1 MSKHKVIVSEL
12 REEDLAFLFGLWHT
26 AEVMRYADELPFLR
40 GWTKSDD
47 PHLAWAKYEER
58 RATLGKAYTQ
68 LMLHHAEGARIGES
82 FFAPLPEGYAFGK
95 WRKPQGVV
103 GLMGDIKLMP
113 DYWGQGLGSE
123 GMRYVVAWLFQN
135 TDASLLMVP
144 PHRKNP
150 AAERVYEKA
159 GFELY
164 RGMRSYH
171 NHKVMELTR
180 ARFEHIIS
188 ETDGSSGFVN

>member
-1 MSKHKVIVSEL
+1 MGAHKVIVAEL
-12 REEDLAFLFGLWHT
+12 REEDLPFLFGLWHT
-26 AEVMRYADELPFLR
+26 PDVMRYADELPFLR

-47 PHLAWAKYEER
+47 PHLAWAKYQER
-58 RATLGKAYTQ
+58 RSALGKAYTQ
-68 LMLHHAEGARIGES
+68 LILHLADGALIGES

-95 WRKPQGVV
+95 WRKPERVV
-103 GLMGDIKLMP
+103 TLMGDIKLLP
-113 DYWGQGLGSE
+113 DCWGQGLGTE
-123 GMRYVVAWLFQN
+123 GMRRVVACLFQN

-159 GFELY
+159 GFQLY
-164 RGMRSYH
+164 REMRSYH

-180 ARFEHIIS
+180 GRFEQIIG
-188 ETDGSSGFVN
+188 ETDDSL